1 MKSKLLTKKSLLPVA
16 LAVLLLLGLSY
27 AANVTIVVNRLDKM
41 IYEKEYGARN
51 SEDGQYSISFK
62 PIEEGKAEG
71 RIDIFLGQFYCL
83 PVSVVPEEYEGSP
96 IVTIA
101 VESYSDAPN
110 LQKVILPQTI
120 RTIEEK
126 AFFNDKQLEEVYIP
140 ASVEKISKDAFGEC
154 ENLTLYVEKGS
165 YAETF
170 AKENKLPYKNY
181 KPEELDYAPAN
192 GEGKA
197 VRDKSYDDD
206 IMYYDM
212 IYDYTGTALC
222 AITHYD
228 STSAEHNPK
237 IPSQINGVDVKNIS
251 ENAFEH
257 GDSLQTVTLPD
268 TLVSIGTKAFKDCGG
283 LEKIYIPDNVA
294 FIADDAFEG
303 SSQVTICAPKDS
315 YACQYARDRKLKFE
329 EWKAEE

>member
-1 MKSKLLTKKSLLPVA
+1 MKSKLLTKKSLLSVA

-27 AANVTIVVNRLDKM
+27 AANVTIVANRLDKM
-41 IYEKEYGARN
+41 IYEKEYGSRN

-62 PIEEGKAEG
+62 PLEGGKAEG
-71 RIDIFLGQFYCL
+71 RVDIFLGQFYCL

-96 IVTIA
+96 IVTIGDN
-101 VESYSDAPN
+101 SYRDAPN

-140 ASVEKISKDAFGEC
+140 ASVEKISKDAFWEC
-154 ENLTLYVEKGS
+154 ENVTLYVEKGS

-181 KPEELDYAPAN
+181 KPEELEYAPAN
-192 GEGKA
+192 GGGKA
-197 VRDKSYDDD
+197 VTDKRFQSD
-206 IMYYDM
+206 MYYDI

-228 STSAEHNPK
+228 SMSAEHNLK
-237 IPSQINGVDVKNIS
+237 IPSQIDGVDVKNIS
-251 ENAFEH
+251 ENAFEY
-257 GDSLQTVTLPD
+257 GGSLQTVTLPD
-268 TLVSIGTKAFKDCGG
+268 TLVSIGTKVFGDCGG
-283 LEKIYIPDNVA
+283 LEKIYIPGSVT
-294 FIADDAFEG
+294 FIADNAFEG

-315 YACQYARDRKLKFE
+315 YAQQYALDHKLKFE
-329 EWKAEE
+329 EWNPE